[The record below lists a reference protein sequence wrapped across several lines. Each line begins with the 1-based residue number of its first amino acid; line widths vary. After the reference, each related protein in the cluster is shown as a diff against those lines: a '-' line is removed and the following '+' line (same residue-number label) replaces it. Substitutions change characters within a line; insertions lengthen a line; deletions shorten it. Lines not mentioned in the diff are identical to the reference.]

1 MRISRARTGAGESKL
16 EVSASPAVVFVL
28 FGVTFVTGLV
38 VARFILDWR

>member
-1 MRISRARTGAGESKL
+1 MIYRTTRTGAEGKL